1 MEDDV
6 VKKTAGRSKPAQPKA
21 APRRMARSNAP
32 REATAGPVGN
42 GQTAP
47 APKTAGAPRAGRG
60 GTPRIG
66 VLALQGDVI
75 EHIKM
80 LQGIGAEAVEVRTPE
95 DLARVDALIIPGGES
110 TTIGKLAA
118 EYGLDRAIP
127 SRVKEGMPVYG
138 TCAGMIAL
146 SKEAQNGEPP
156 LLRLMNITVRR
167 NAYGRQVDSFET
179 DLNVPALGS
188 PPLHAVF
195 IRAPVIEHVGAD
207 VDVLASLGGKP
218 VLARQANILVSAF
231 HPELTADDRVHRYFV
246 DMLNRK
252 N

>member
-1 MEDDV
+1 VTTRDPHPN
-6 VKKTAGRSKPAQPKA
+6 GA
-21 APRRMARSNAP
+21 AP
-32 REATAGPVGN
+32 
-42 GQTAP
+42 
-47 APKTAGAPRAGRG
+47 K
-60 GTPRIG
+60 IG

-75 EHIKM
+75 EHVKM
-80 LQGIGAEAVEVRTPE
+80 LRRLGVEAIEVRTPA
-95 DLARVDALIIPGGES
+95 DLAKVDALIIPGGES

-127 SRVKEGMPVYG
+127 ARVRGGMPVYG

-146 SKEAQNGEPP
+146 SKEARDGEPP

-179 DLNVPALGS
+179 DLQIPALGG

-195 IRAPVIEHVGAD
+195 IRAPMIESIGPD
-207 VDVLASLGGKP
+207 VEVLASLNGKP
-218 VLARQANILVSAF
+218 VLARQGNMLVSAF

-246 DMLNRK
+246 EMLKPK